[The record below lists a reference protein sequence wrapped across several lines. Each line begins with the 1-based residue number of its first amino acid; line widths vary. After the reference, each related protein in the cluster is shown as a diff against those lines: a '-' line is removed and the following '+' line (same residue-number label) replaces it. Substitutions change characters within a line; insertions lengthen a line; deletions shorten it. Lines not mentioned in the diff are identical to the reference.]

1 MPHHD
6 DKGRISPAQSKTARQ
21 MRSTPLSERT
31 MGQMGDK
38 GYGGN
43 IHGRH
48 AYGRTHVGVGGMASM
63 AKARE
68 ANKGKRAKSRVVL
81 RGQKD
86 EKRKAYTK
94 IGARFHKKG
103 LLHVPKVEV

>member
-6 DKGRISPAQSKTARQ
+6 DKGRISPAQSKIA
-21 MRSTPLSERT
+21 RT
-31 MGQMGDK
+31 MSGK
-38 GYGGN
+38 AE
-43 IHGRH
+43 RAFP
-48 AYGRTHVGVGGMASM
+48 AYGTQHTYKSKSGKHLAYSASNMQAAKHDPGMQPRSA
-63 AKARE
+63 
-68 ANKGKRAKSRVVL
+68 KRAKLKTIV